1 MNATQTVC
9 SECGATVNRVY
20 QYQLCRDCLTKSV
33 QNLRPIINYY
43 RDPDNFLED
52 DKR

>member
-1 MNATQTVC
+1 MTAAVC
-9 SECGATVNRVY
+9 AECGATGRVY

-43 RDPDNFLED
+43 RDHGNFRED
-52 DKR
+52 EKR